1 MPPTACKSRDLE
13 RSSLVALF
21 YIVTHRHCRCR
32 LGACISPAEVCDRVW
47 DCQEG
52 EEELRCPDI
61 SATSLPLCLRHQDDP
76 DHCLCPAGS
85 RRCNNNL
92 CLAEVFWCNG
102 VSECG
107 DTSDEPAQCATCLG
121 KLSLR
126 QPSSVCDGQQ
136 DCPGYQ
142 DELPESCG
150 CPEGSWRCDSPA
162 ANTSSEDRGQ
172 SVLS

>member
-13 RSSLVALF
+13 RSSLVALV

-61 SATSLPLCLRHQDDP
+61 SSTSLPLCLRHQDDP

-126 QPSSVCDGQQ
+126 QPGSVCDGQQ

-172 SVLS
+172 CVLS